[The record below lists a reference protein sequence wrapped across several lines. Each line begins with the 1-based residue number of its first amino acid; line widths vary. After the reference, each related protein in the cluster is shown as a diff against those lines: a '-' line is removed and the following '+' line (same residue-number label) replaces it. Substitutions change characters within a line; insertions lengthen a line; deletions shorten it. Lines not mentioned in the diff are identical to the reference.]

1 MLALTA
7 LLRAAH
13 EGATCT
19 SRCTCECVSEREKS
33 KEEKKMQSGYTDG
46 RTNKVEEKPVKKEKL
61 VKAMDFSSLQLY
73 RQVVAIMLAAEHYTR
88 STHTM

>member
-1 MLALTA
+1 M
-7 LLRAAH
+7 
-13 EGATCT
+13 C
-19 SRCTCECVSEREKS
+19 EREKS

-46 RTNKVEEKPVKKEKL
+46 RTNEGEEKSVKKEKL
-61 VKAMDFSSLQLY
+61 VEALVFSSLQLC